1 MDKYPFIVPYDY
13 EKSTGKSACTLSLNI
28 HCLTCLYTNKN
39 FMILLER
46 LEFVTG
52 KKMKWH
58 NHMIN
63 EFKVQLETD
72 CLLKTE
78 LVHRW

>member
-1 MDKYPFIVPYDY
+1 MIMK
-13 EKSTGKSACTLSLNI
+13 KSTGKSVCTLSLNM
-28 HCLTCLYTNKN
+28 HCQTCMDKQK
-39 FMILLER
+39 FHDFARKVRICDR
-46 LEFVTG
+46 K

-63 EFKVQLETD
+63 EFKVQLETN

-78 LVHRW
+78 LVHR